1 MLNHPTHEKL
11 NQLKLFGM
19 ARALTEQGAHDLDH
33 LGFEERLG
41 LLIDRET
48 TERDGHLLAQRL
60 LRAKLKPNTAAEDTD
75 YRHARGLDKVLF
87 KRLLTGQWLREKQNV
102 LLTGPTGV
110 GKTWLACALAHQ
122 ACRQG
127 YSAYYVRLPRLLDE
141 LSIGRAD
148 RRYSKLLKQLAKV
161 DVLAIDDWGLA
172 VLDDVHRR
180 DLLEVLDD
188 RHNARST
195 IVTSQLPVDHWHAA
209 IGDDTLAD
217 AILDRLV
224 HNAHQLALKGESL
237 RKKRSRLTDQPVQE

>member
-11 NQLKLFGM
+11 NRLKLYGM
-19 ARALTEQGAHDLDH
+19 AHALVEQGTLDLDH

-41 LLIDRET
+41 MLVDREV
-48 TERDGHLLAQRL
+48 TERDGRLLAQRL

-75 YRHARGLDKVLF
+75 YRHARGLDKALF
-87 KRLLTGQWLREKQNV
+87 QRLLAGQWLREKQNV

-127 YSAYYVRLPRLLDE
+127 FSAYYVRLPRLLDE

-148 RRYSKLLKQLAKV
+148 GRYSKLLKQLARI
-161 DVLAIDDWGLA
+161 DVLVIDDWGLA

-188 RHNARST
+188 RHNTRST
-195 IVTSQLPVDHWHAA
+195 VVTSQLPVDHWHAA
-209 IGDDTLAD
+209 IGDATLAD

-224 HNAHQLALKGESL
+224 HNAHQLTLKGESL
-237 RKKRSRLTDQPVQE
+237 RKKRARLTDQLVQE